1 MSTTNKK
8 RKPKVKLTP
17 TNKVAL
23 NLTYNEVVCLK
34 AFLESLF
41 DTFEGNNIY
50 GVLDISK
57 ARNLV
62 FSDALTALYRKNFTK
77 LSLPE
82 RENKFSISIGQAAAI
97 WIFYNRIVKEFQNQM
112 LDTLTE
118 VMEGIHQK
126 LS

>member
-1 MSTTNKK
+1 MNTTTKK

-17 TNKVAL
+17 TNKVAI
-23 NLTYNEVVCLK
+23 NLSYYEIVSLK

-41 DTFEGNNIY
+41 ETFEGKHLY
-50 GVLDISK
+50 GNLDVAK

-62 FSDALTALYRKNFTK
+62 FHDAIISVYRKNFTK

-82 RENKFSISIGQAAAI
+82 RENKITISIGQSASI
-97 WIFYNRIVKEFQNQM
+97 WIFYNRIVKEYSNEM
-112 LDTLTE
+112 LECLRE
-118 VMEGIHQK
+118 IMEDIHQK